1 MSLMISRSGKIQE
14 ITRKSLTKKVTP
26 PDDNR
31 VHFEDVLEK
40 ESEHPDEKNFS
51 HKEQHRKES
60 NVEAKGIKS
69 YQKQSN
75 QINTKLVH
83 AKDICSRPVITARP
97 QDTISMAMEKM
108 QKYKIHHLPL
118 VDSNGK
124 LVGIISDRDLLGKR
138 SHERLERYSTVDVL
152 VVKESLEIK
161 MVARLML
168 ENHISALPLINEEEE
183 LTGMVTK
190 SNLLE
195 YIMKSTPF
203 ERHV

>member
-1 MSLMISRSGKIQE
+1 MSLMISRNGIIQE
-14 ITRKSLTKKVTP
+14 VTRKSLTKKVTP

-31 VHFEDVLEK
+31 VQFEDVLEK
-40 ESEHPDEKNFS
+40 ESGQQMPFNKEKGHPK
-51 HKEQHRKES
+51 KETLAES
-60 NVEAKGIKS
+60 KGLKS
-69 YQKQSN
+69 YQKQST
-75 QINTKLVH
+75 QIHSKLVH
-83 AKDICSRPVITARP
+83 ARDICSRPIITAKP
-97 QDTISMAMEKM
+97 QDTIQMALEKM

-118 VDSNGK
+118 LDEAGT

-138 SHERLERYSTVDVL
+138 THERLDKVATKEVL
-152 VVKESLEIK
+152 VVKDSLEIK

-183 LTGMVTK
+183 LTGMITK

-203 ERHV
+203 DRHI